1 MKANNTAHSDQRPHF
16 TVAIC
21 LLLIQPLALARSD
34 QVHKALM
41 QAEASLRSLDQGDT
55 QGAAAHAEAAQSHVD
70 IALRDTTGESL
81 QRLKGCKTKL
91 QETQQEANKDRISKA
106 KASAIK
112 ARDDL
117 KKLADN

>member
-1 MKANNTAHSDQRPHF
+1 MKAKDKPYPDRRQHL
-16 TVAIC
+16 TVALC

-91 QETQQEANKDRISKA
+91 QETQQEANKDRISEA

>member
-16 TVAIC
+16 TVALC

-34 QVHKALM
+34 QVHQALM